1 MDEIVGYC
9 GECGEGYEKGF
20 TFKMPGDGGIVW
32 YICINENCGVSMPCS
47 QIAYVARNAEA

>member
-9 GECGEGYEKGF
+9 GECEEGYDAGL
-20 TFKMPGDGGIVW
+20 TFIMPGDNGIRW

-47 QIAYVARNAEA
+47 